1 MSSFTGSQ
9 DVPDDRQV
17 SPRAFYSNINTPQ
30 HPHFPFP
37 NPKLFTTCLQTI
49 FAFLSLPLFHAFFT
63 QIRYHL
69 SSCHICCSFFFC
81 VFLTVSCSSRKG
93 GLYPHI
99 YLILIFHD
107 LFLCF
112 PFSMTSSMIIIVT
125 CNLSFPWVPEALF
138 ERRCQ
143 QWKEPCSLRVLYLAL
158 QKCRRNSHKTFKYG

>member
-1 MSSFTGSQ
+1 MIDRSHQELSIQTSTPNNIQLSHSQIQNSS
-9 DVPDDRQV
+9 R
-17 SPRAFYSNINTPQ
+17 
-30 HPHFPFP
+30 
-37 NPKLFTTCLQTI
+37 LQTV

-93 GLYPHI
+93 GLYPLI

-112 PFSMTSSMIIIVT
+112 PFSMTSSMITIVT

-138 ERRCQ
+138 ERWCQ

-158 QKCRRNSHKTFKYG
+158 QKCRRNSHKTFKYGGRWSKL